1 MCRICASLAL
11 FLDQPSEVMGL
22 STSLSGCST
31 PHGEI
36 RETGQ
41 GCGDHG
47 FGKLET
53 TDPQSETATSICQAE
68 RCHPNPPPLSP
79 PPNTCC
85 ACKSWIG
92 YSVSFAERSRG
103 KGADSGS
110 RHRIRETPPTCHR
123 IRLWLQK
130 ETRKKTRRGVTRDPL
145 LVP

>member
-68 RCHPNPPPLSP
+68 RCHPNPPLIPAPKHLLRLQELDWVQCELCGEEQRQGCGFRITA
-79 PPNTCC
+79 PN
-85 ACKSWIG
+85 
-92 YSVSFAERSRG
+92 
-103 KGADSGS
+103 KGDTTDASQDPAMVAKGD
-110 RHRIRETPPTCHR
+110 
-123 IRLWLQK
+123 K
-130 ETRKKTRRGVTRDPL
+130 EED
-145 LVP
+145 